1 MENTQGIP
9 TWKTEKRRWK
19 SEFLK
24 NFMVMKVECNFKNL
38 IIKDNANLICSTNQR
53 ATDYTI

>member
-38 IIKDNANLICSTNQR
+38 IIKDTANLICSTNQR